1 MLQEALSAPRTLV
14 DSGIGAKRVALAA
27 GMAALV
33 YVVLL
38 SGPPRHR
45 VTQPGRH

>member
-27 GMAALV
+27 GMATLV

-38 SGPPRHR
+38 GGPPQRQ

>member
-14 DSGIGAKRVALAA
+14 YSGIGAKRVALAA

-38 SGPPRHR
+38 GGPPLRQ

>member
-14 DSGIGAKRVALAA
+14 DSGIGAKRVAVAA

-38 SGPPRHR
+38 GGSPQHR
-45 VTQPGRH
+45 ATQPGWH